1 MKLGDIWVKLGL
13 QKEGFDKGIDDAKKK
28 TSSFGDNMK
37 KIGGMIAGVFAA
49 NEIWNFAKQSVAA
62 YDTAAKA
69 EQALLTALKGRVSV
83 QQALIKQAVE
93 LQGKTLFSDDET
105 TRAQSLLAAFIKEES
120 QIKALIPLIQDF
132 ATAKQMDLGSAA
144 DLVTKTFAG
153 QMNALGRYGIQV
165 EGSAGS
171 TERLTMIQKGLNDAF
186 GGQAEAAAKVG
197 TGALKILANEYDNLQ
212 EVIGKLIISQQN
224 QSGSLTKVLTSA
236 TKGITSFFQDVST
249 FSDAG
254 FSFTESI
261 VAAFGSSRED
271 IDKLSESLVVSNEVI
286 ADTNKEL
293 KDPEP
298 VKTAKQRLDAII
310 AQNKAIQ
317 EEIDSIRILKQELKG
332 ESVSP
337 ISPIGTPSN
346 VGKTTIDTDAL
357 ANMDSHYKMVAEK
370 HKKFTE
376 EYLEDEKQFNE
387 DLNTL
392 IQSGMA
398 DAASA
403 LGEGIGSMITGDMGW
418 SDFGK
423 TLLGVVGKFM
433 VQFGQLVIGYALA
446 AAGLEAA
453 IKMPGAWPVAL
464 AAGVA
469 LVAIGSAIS
478 NLSSK
483 GLSGSSSGAMSGGG
497 GVAKG
502 YSQSSYN
509 NSNGVAALTGNVTF
523 ELRGTIL
530 QGVLN
535 NTNRKNSI
543 IG

>member
-1 MKLGDIWVKLGL
+1 MNLGNIWVKLGL
-13 QKEGFDKGIDDAKKK
+13 EKGEFDKGIDESKKK
-28 TSSFGDNMK
+28 ASAFGDSMK

-49 NEIWNFAKQSVAA
+49 GQIWDFAKQSVAA

-69 EQALLTALKGRVSV
+69 EQALLVALKGRVSV

-120 QIKALIPLIQDF
+120 QIKSLIPLIQDF
-132 ATAKQMDLGSAA
+132 ATAKQMDLSSAA

-224 QSGSLTKVLTSA
+224 QSGSLTKMLTSA

-254 FSFTESI
+254 FSFSESI

-271 IDKLSESLVVSNEVI
+271 IDKLSESLVVSKEVI
-286 ADTNKEL
+286 TETNKEL

-298 VKTAKQRLDAII
+298 AKTAKQRLDYII

-332 ESVSP
+332 EKASP
-337 ISPIGTPSN
+337 IKSIQAPKS
-346 VGKTTIDTDAL
+346 VGSTTNTTNTL
-357 ANMDSHYKMVAEK
+357 ANMDSHYKAVAEK
-370 HKKFTE
+370 HKKFTDD
-376 EYLEDEKQFNE
+376 YLADEVQFNN
-387 DLNTL
+387 DLTSL
-392 IQSGMA
+392 IQSGMM
-398 DAASA
+398 DAAMV

-423 TLLGVVGKFM
+423 SLLGVVGKFM
-433 VQFGQLVIGYALA
+433 VQFGQLVIGYAIA

-453 IKMPGAWPVAL
+453 IKMPSAWPVAL
-464 AAGVA
+464 AAGIA

-483 GLSGSSSGAMSGGG
+483 GLSGSSGGAISGGG
-497 GVAKG
+497 GAKG
-502 YSQSSYN
+502 YS
-509 NSNGVAALTGNVTF
+509 NSNYSQSNGIDSLTGNVVF
-523 ELRGTIL
+523 ELKGTVL

-535 NTNRKNSI
+535 NSNRKNAI
-543 IG
+543 IR